1 MIVYQK
7 PRVTVH
13 KNNELC
19 KPTRLFFCTT
29 IRASLLCEGGSKE
42 LVVRM
47 YNLVIVKY
55 GECGKRRV
63 GLFVIWIIK
72 FQQVSVCS
80 TKFLSMSGVMSLE
93 I

>member
-1 MIVYQK
+1 MQAHQIILLHYY
-7 PRVTVH
+7 PSLFI
-13 KNNELC
+13 LC
-19 KPTRLFFCTT
+19 V
-29 IRASLLCEGGSKE
+29 GGSKE
-42 LVVRM
+42 PVVRM